1 MKPYRFDAVPLLIIG
16 GGIGG
21 LTAALALAH
30 RGRAVHVIERASEF
44 GEIGA
49 GIQIAPNAS
58 RVFDEIG
65 VLADLH
71 ACAVLPARIVWM
83 DMISGQRLTD
93 LDLGAPFL
101 ERYSYPYMV
110 LHRSDLLD
118 VLVRAARSESRI
130 TLETDRDVI
139 EITNGGDHMAVRCA
153 NGVSYRADALIAAD
167 GLWSKG
173 RAFIDPVSAPIY
185 DRFIAYRGA
194 IPVAK
199 ISEHAGLDN
208 VMLWSGPNRHF
219 MQYPVR
225 RGELFNQVAV
235 FRSTS
240 NSPNIEDWGS
250 PAELDAAYADVCPQL
265 QAGLALI
272 QRDRHWVMADR
283 APLDRWTAG
292 RMTLLGDSA
301 HPMYQYAAQG
311 ACQAVEDAS
320 ALAESIVRESNVD
333 AAFAAYESTR
343 KLRTARVQR
352 TARWFGDVMHLAGA
366 GAIFRNQILKS
377 RSPQSYHVLDFLYGY
392 GTQHASSARNIDD
405 LLTV

>member
-1 MKPYRFDAVPLLIIG
+1 MSEHNTPLLIIG

-21 LTAALALAH
+21 LTAALALAK
-30 RGRAVHVIERASEF
+30 RGREVHVIERATEF

-83 DMISGQRLTD
+83 DMISGRRLTD

-101 ERYSYPYMV
+101 ARYTYPYMV
-110 LHRSDLLD
+110 LHRSDLLS
-118 VLVRAARSESRI
+118 VLLHAARQDTRI
-130 TLETDRDVI
+130 TLATDREVV
-139 EITNGGDHMAVRCA
+139 EIVDAGDYMAVRCA
-153 NGVSYRADALIAAD
+153 NGASYHAEALIAAD

-173 RAFIDPVSAPIY
+173 RALVDPAPRLNY
-185 DRFIAYRGA
+185 DHFIAYRGA
-194 IPVAK
+194 IPIASV
-199 ISEHAGLDN
+199 SEHAGLDN
-208 VMLWSGPNRHF
+208 VILWSGPNRHF

-235 FRSTS
+235 FRSSSEST
-240 NSPNIEDWGS
+240 NIDDWGG

-272 QRDRHWVMADR
+272 LRDRHWVMADR
-283 APLDRWTAG
+283 DPLESWTVG
-292 RMTLLGDSA
+292 RMTLLGDAA

-320 ALAESIVRESNVD
+320 ALAESMAREPDVI
-333 AAFAAYESTR
+333 AGLHAYESAR

-352 TARWFGDVMHLAGA
+352 SARWFGNAMHLGGSGA
-366 GAIFRNQILKS
+366 VFRNLVLES
-377 RSPQSYHVLDFLYGY
+377 RSPQAYQELDFLYGH
-392 GTQHASSARNIDD
+392 GTRHASAARTIDD

>member
-1 MKPYRFDAVPLLIIG
+1 MSALRVKILIIG

-21 LTAALALAH
+21 LTTALALGV
-30 RGRAVHVIERASEF
+30 RGFQAHVIERAIEF

-65 VLADLH
+65 VLRDLH

-83 DMISGQRLTD
+83 DMISGKD

-101 ERYSYPYMV
+101 ERYTYPYMV
-110 LHRSDLLD
+110 LHRSDLLE
-118 VLVRAARSESRI
+118 VLLQACRAHAKI
-130 TLETDRDVI
+130 TLETDRDVV
-139 EITNGGDHMAVRCA
+139 EIVDGGDHMAVTCA
-153 NGVSYRADALIAAD
+153 NGQSYHAEALIAAD

-173 RAFIDPVSAPIY
+173 RSLIDPEPMPNY
-185 DRFIAYRGA
+185 DHFVAYRGA
-194 IPVAK
+194 IPIEKV
-199 ISEHAGLDN
+199 SEHAGLDN

-219 MQYPVR
+219 MQYPIR

-240 NSPNIEDWGS
+240 TSPDIADWGG
-250 PAELDAAYADVCPQL
+250 PEELDAAYADVCAQL
-265 QAGLALI
+265 QAGLGLI

-283 APLDRWTAG
+283 TPLPRWSLN
-292 RMTLLGDSA
+292 RMTLLGDAA

-320 ALAESIVRESNVD
+320 VLAESFTGQSNVHD
-333 AAFAAYESTR
+333 QASFIA
-343 KLRTARVQR
+343 
-352 TARWFGDVMHLAGA
+352 DVA
-366 GAIFRNQILKS
+366 
-377 RSPQSYHVLDFLYGY
+377 
-392 GTQHASSARNIDD
+392 
-405 LLTV
+405 

>member
-1 MKPYRFDAVPLLIIG
+1 MSESKVPLLIIG

-21 LTAALALAH
+21 LTTALALAK
-30 RGRAVHVIERASEF
+30 RGRDVHVIERASEF

-83 DMISGQRLTD
+83 DMISGKRLTD

-101 ERYSYPYMV
+101 ERYTFPYMV

-118 VLVRAARSESRI
+118 VLLRAARREARI
-130 TLETDRDVI
+130 TLETGRDVV
-139 EITNGGDHMAVRCA
+139 EIVNSDDYVDVRCA
-153 NGVSYRADALIAAD
+153 NGATYRADALVAAD

-173 RAFIDPVSAPIY
+173 RTMIEPASEPNY
-185 DRFIAYRGA
+185 DHFIAYRGA
-194 IPVAK
+194 IPIASV
-199 ISEHAGLDN
+199 SEHAGLDN

-235 FRSTS
+235 FRST
-240 NSPNIEDWGS
+240 NPSPNIDDWGGPS
-250 PAELDAAYADVCPQL
+250 ELDAAYADVCPQL
-265 QAGLALI
+265 QIGLALI
-272 QRDRHWVMADR
+272 GRDRHWVMADR
-283 APLDRWTAG
+283 SPLERWTAG
-292 RMTLLGDSA
+292 RITLLGDSA

-320 ALAESIVRESNVD
+320 ALAESMAREPDVVL
-333 AAFAAYESTR
+333 AFHAYESAR
-343 KLRTARVQR
+343 KLRTERVQR

-366 GAIFRNQILKS
+366 GAVFRNQILAS
-377 RSPQSYHVLDFLYGY
+377 RSSQSYQELDFLYGY
-392 GTQHASSARNIDD
+392 GTKRGSEARTIDD
-405 LLTV
+405 LLTA

>member
-1 MKPYRFDAVPLLIIG
+1 MNATKIPLLVIG

-21 LTAALALAH
+21 LTAALALAK
-30 RGRAVHVIERASEF
+30 RGRDVHVIERASEF

-83 DMISGQRLTD
+83 DMISGKRLTD

-101 ERYSYPYMV
+101 ERYTYPYMV

-118 VLVRAARSESRI
+118 VLLRAARLETRI
-130 TLETDRDVI
+130 VLETDRDVVN
-139 EITNGGDHMAVRCA
+139 ITSGDDFVDVTCA
-153 NGVSYRADALIAAD
+153 NGLTYRADALVAAD

-173 RAFIDPVSAPIY
+173 RTLIEPLSAPNY
-185 DRFIAYRGA
+185 DHFIAYRGA
-194 IPVAK
+194 IPIESV
-199 ISEHAGLDN
+199 SEHAGLDN

-235 FRSTS
+235 FRSANPS
-240 NSPNIEDWGS
+240 SNIEDWGG
-250 PAELDAAYADVCPQL
+250 PEELDAAYGDVCPQL
-265 QAGLALI
+265 QVGLSLI

-283 APLDRWTAG
+283 SPLNRWSAG

-320 ALAESIVRESNVD
+320 ALAESIAREPDVVL
-333 AAFAAYESTR
+333 AFHAYESAR
-343 KLRTARVQR
+343 KLRTERVQR
-352 TARWFGDVMHLAGA
+352 TARWFGDVMHLAGP
-366 GAIFRNQILKS
+366 GAVFRNQVLAG
-377 RSPQSYHVLDFLYGY
+377 RSSQSYDELDFLYGH
-392 GTQHASSARNIDD
+392 GTERGSSARTIDD
-405 LLTV
+405 LVTAS

>member
-1 MKPYRFDAVPLLIIG
+1 MSESKVPLLIIG

-21 LTAALALAH
+21 LTTALALAK
-30 RGRAVHVIERASEF
+30 RGRDVHVIERASEF

-83 DMISGQRLTD
+83 DMISGKRLTD

-101 ERYSYPYMV
+101 ERYTFPYMV

-118 VLVRAARSESRI
+118 VLLRAARREARI
-130 TLETDRDVI
+130 TLETGRDVV
-139 EITNGGDHMAVRCA
+139 EIVNSDDYVDVRCA
-153 NGVSYRADALIAAD
+153 NGATYRADALVAAD

-173 RAFIDPVSAPIY
+173 RTMIEPASEPNY
-185 DRFIAYRGA
+185 DHFIAYRGA
-194 IPVAK
+194 IPIASV
-199 ISEHAGLDN
+199 SEHAGLDN

-235 FRSTS
+235 FRST
-240 NSPNIEDWGS
+240 NPSPNIDDWGGPS
-250 PAELDAAYADVCPQL
+250 ELDAAYADVCPQL
-265 QAGLALI
+265 QIGLALI
-272 QRDRHWVMADR
+272 GRDRHWVMADR
-283 APLDRWTAG
+283 SPLERWTAG
-292 RMTLLGDSA
+292 RITLLGDSA

-320 ALAESIVRESNVD
+320 ALAESMAREPDVVL
-333 AAFAAYESTR
+333 AFHAYESAR
-343 KLRTARVQR
+343 KLRTERVQR

-366 GAIFRNQILKS
+366 GAVFRNQVLAS
-377 RSPQSYHVLDFLYGY
+377 RSSQSYQELDFLYGY
-392 GTQHASSARNIDD
+392 GTKRGSEARTIDD
-405 LLTV
+405 LLTA